1 MTKKI
6 STFAIMLCLASS
18 LAFAGDKAKSASS
31 DEATATTAATSDSA
45 TQKDENPC
53 GSTKDT
59 KKGKVKAKPAPSN
72 QEEEF
77 DRVLRG
83 IYG

>member
-6 STFAIMLCLASS
+6 SNFAIMACLASS
-18 LAFAGDKAKSASS
+18 LAFASDKATPASS
-31 DEATATTAATSDSA
+31 DDATATTTANSDNAA
-45 TQKDENPC
+45 QKDNSSC
-53 GSTKDT
+53 GSA
-59 KKGKVKAKPAPSN
+59 KVTNKAKRKAKPAPSN
-72 QEEEF
+72 QEQEF

>member
-6 STFAIMLCLASS
+6 STFAIMACLVSS
-18 LAFAGDKAKSASS
+18 LAFASDKAKRESS
-31 DEATATTAATSDSA
+31 DDATARTAATSDNA
-45 TQKDENPC
+45 AQKDNSPC
-53 GSTKDT
+53 GSAKDT
-59 KKGKVKAKPAPSN
+59 NKAKVKGKPAPSN
-72 QEEEF
+72 QEQEF